1 MHTLIPGT
9 QAVTRAL
16 QIMKLFLANEA
27 ELELAQ
33 LAKRSGLN
41 RTTVYR
47 LVRVLE
53 LEGMLRR
60 DLSSGAYRLGP
71 EIAALGRRA
80 EGGTRDLADVAR
92 RDLEVLAELLEE
104 TITLE
109 VFSEGRSL
117 VVAEAMGRH
126 ILSQVPCVGQS
137 WEAHATATGKVLLA
151 SIDGA
156 ARRRLLKGRL
166 PAITEHTISRQKDLE
181 EELSRVARRGHALNL
196 EELELGY
203 VAVAVPVRDGSGGVI
218 AALGVG
224 GAKGR
229 LTQLHLK
236 GWIPQLND
244 AATKIADR
252 WRGER
257 Q

>member
-1 MHTLIPGT
+1 MNKSIPGT
-9 QAVTRAL
+9 QAVARAL
-16 QIMKLFLANEA
+16 RIMKLFLANDA
-27 ELELAQ
+27 EMEPAE

-53 LEGMLRR
+53 SEGMLGR
-60 DLSSGAYRLGP
+60 DLPSGAYRLGP

-80 EGGTRDLADVAR
+80 ESGARDLADVAR
-92 RDLEVLAELLEE
+92 EDLDALAGLLKES
-104 TITLE
+104 ITLE
-109 VFSEGRSL
+109 VLSEGRSL
-117 VVAEAMGRH
+117 VVAEAIGRH
-126 ILSQVPCVGQS
+126 ILGQMPCVGRS

-151 SIDGA
+151 SFDGE

-166 PAITEHTISRQKDLE
+166 PAITEHTIFRRKELE
-181 EELSRVARRGHALNL
+181 EELCRVARRGYALNL

-203 VAVAVPVRDGSGGVI
+203 VAVAVPVHDGNGGVV

-236 GWIPQLND
+236 RWIPHLYD
-244 AATKIADR
+244 AAGRIADR
-252 WRGER
+252 WKGER
-257 Q
+257 R